1 MYKGRREWEM
11 LPDVRGLV
19 QSIELQLIPEST

>member
-19 QSIELQLIPEST
+19 ESIELLLTQEST